1 MSIPVNEEYSLY
13 EHFYD
18 LISQIPLGKVAT
30 YGDIAK
36 LADCRSARA
45 VGFALN
51 QLPEVSKI
59 PWQRVINSQGKV
71 STRTNS
77 HGHSIQRIILEQEGI
92 EFVNK
97 KIDLKQYRWEP

>member
-1 MSIPVNEEYSLY
+1 MKEYSLY

-18 LISQIPLGKVAT
+18 LIRQVPEGRVVT

-51 QLPEVSKI
+51 QLPEGSDV

-71 STRTNS
+71 SPRRNS
-77 HGHSIQRIILEQEGI
+77 EGHLVQQLILEEEGI
-92 EFVNK
+92 TFNDGKV
-97 KIDLKQYRWEP
+97 DLSQYRWLPQLS

>member
-1 MSIPVNEEYSLY
+1 MEEYSLY

-18 LISQIPLGKVAT
+18 LISQIPKGEVST

-36 LADCRSARA
+36 MADCRSARA

-51 QLPEVSKI
+51 QLPEGSDI

-71 STRTNS
+71 STRKNS
-77 HGHSIQRIILEQEGI
+77 EGHCVQQLILEEEGI
-92 EFVNK
+92 VFNEDKLDLNK
-97 KIDLKQYRWEP
+97 YRWQPEI

>member
-1 MSIPVNEEYSLY
+1 MKEYSLY

-18 LISQIPLGKVAT
+18 LISQIPKGKVST

-36 LADCRSARA
+36 MADCRSARA

-51 QLPEVSKI
+51 QLPEGSDI

-77 HGHSIQRIILEQEGI
+77 EGHCLQQQLLEEEGI
-92 EFVNK
+92 QFIDDKVNLSK
-97 KIDLKQYRWEP
+97 YRWQPQP

>member
-1 MSIPVNEEYSLY
+1 MEEYSLY

-18 LISQIPLGKVAT
+18 LISQIPQGKVST

-36 LADCRSARA
+36 MADCRSARA

-51 QLPEVSKI
+51 QLPEGSNI

-71 STRTNS
+71 STRKNS
-77 HGHSIQRIILEQEGI
+77 EGHYVQQLILEEEGI
-92 EFVNK
+92 IFNEGKLNLNK
-97 KIDLKQYRWEP
+97 YRWQPNP

>member
-1 MSIPVNEEYSLY
+1 MEEYSLY

-18 LISQIPLGKVAT
+18 LISQIPKGKVST

-36 LADCRSARA
+36 MADCRSARA

-51 QLPEVSKI
+51 QLPEGSEV

-71 STRTNS
+71 SPRRNS
-77 HGHSIQRIILEQEGI
+77 EGHLIQKLILEEEGI
-92 EFVNK
+92 EFKDEKV
-97 KIDLKQYRWEP
+97 DLSQYRWQG

>member
-1 MSIPVNEEYSLY
+1 MKEYSLY

-18 LISQIPLGKVAT
+18 LISQIPKGKVST

-36 LADCRSARA
+36 MADCRSARA

-51 QLPEVSKI
+51 QLPEGSDI

-77 HGHSIQRIILEQEGI
+77 EGHCLQQQLLEEEGI
-92 EFVNK
+92 QF
-97 KIDLKQYRWEP
+97 IDDKVKLSKYRWQPQP

>member
-1 MSIPVNEEYSLY
+1 MEEYSLF

-18 LISQIPLGKVAT
+18 LINQIPKGYVST

-36 LADCRSARA
+36 LADCKSARA

-51 QLPEVSKI
+51 QLPEGSKV

-71 STRTNS
+71 SPRRNS
-77 HGHSIQRIILEQEGI
+77 EGHLIQQLLLEEEGI
-92 EFVNK
+92 IFKNGKV
-97 KIDLKQYRWEP
+97 DLNIYRYSGQLS

>member
-1 MSIPVNEEYSLY
+1 MKEYSLY

-18 LISQIPLGKVAT
+18 LIRQIPKGKIST

-36 LADCRSARA
+36 MADCRSARA

-51 QLPEVSKI
+51 QLPENTDV

-71 STRTNS
+71 SPRTNS
-77 HGHSIQRIILEQEGI
+77 EGHLVQKILLEEEGI
-92 EFVNK
+92 EFNGDKVNLN
-97 KIDLKQYRWEP
+97 ICRWDGC

>member
-1 MSIPVNEEYSLY
+1 MEEYSLY

-18 LISQIPLGKVAT
+18 LISQVPKGKVTT

-36 LADCRSARA
+36 MADCKSARA

-51 QLPEVSKI
+51 QLPEGSDI

-71 STRTNS
+71 SPRRNNE
-77 HGHSIQRIILEQEGI
+77 GHLVQQLILEEEGVI
-92 EFVNK
+92 FKDEKV
-97 KIDLKQYRWEP
+97 DLKQYRWKP

>member
-1 MSIPVNEEYSLY
+1 MKEYSLY

-18 LISQIPLGKVAT
+18 LISQIPKGKVST

-36 LADCRSARA
+36 MADCRSARA

-51 QLPEVSKI
+51 QLPEGSDI

-71 STRTNS
+71 SPRRNS
-77 HGHSIQRIILEQEGI
+77 EGHLVQQLILEEEGLVFKD
-92 EFVNK
+92 EKVDLNK
-97 KIDLKQYRWEP
+97 

>member
-1 MSIPVNEEYSLY
+1 MKEYSLY

-18 LISQIPLGKVAT
+18 LICQIPKGKVST

-36 LADCRSARA
+36 MADCRSARA

-51 QLPEVSKI
+51 QLPEGSEI

-77 HGHSIQRIILEQEGI
+77 EGHCLQQQLLEEEGI
-92 EFVNK
+92 QF
-97 KIDLKQYRWEP
+97 IDDKVKLSKYRWQPQP

>member
-1 MSIPVNEEYSLY
+1 MEEYSLY

-18 LISQIPLGKVAT
+18 LISQIPKGKIST

-36 LADCRSARA
+36 MADCRSARA

-51 QLPEVSKI
+51 QLPEGSEI

-71 STRTNS
+71 STRKNS
-77 HGHSIQRIILEQEGI
+77 EGHSVQQCILEEEGI
-92 EFVNK
+92 VFENG
-97 KIDLKQYRWEP
+97 KIDLNKYRWHYQTT